1 MTNALDKTNA
11 AAQAQ
16 GRLARVARQGVAL
29 CVLVC
34 AGIGAAQ
41 AQYHGRRDDA
51 QLPAPPSARGERLA
65 APVPQIEQ
73 PRGYEPQRD
82 QHAYEQQRT
91 YDQQREQQRAY
102 DQQRAYEDQRRQ
114 GVQAQGE
121 GGRRGRLTPDERRD
135 LRRQI
140 NEAGMDIYPN
150 AQRR

>member
-16 GRLARVARQGVAL
+16 GRLARLARQGVAL
-29 CVLVC
+29 CVLAC

-51 QLPAPPSARGERLA
+51 QLPPPPSARAERVP
-65 APVPQIEQ
+65 APAPQIEQ
-73 PRGYEPQRD
+73 PREQRIYD
-82 QHAYEQQRT
+82 QVR
-91 YDQQREQQRAY
+91 DQQREQ
-102 DQQRAYEDQRRQ
+102 RAYEEQRRQ
-114 GVQAQGE
+114 PVQAQGE
-121 GGRRGRLTPDERRD
+121 GNREGGRRGGRLTPDERRD

>member
-11 AAQAQ
+11 AARAQ
-16 GRLARVARQGVAL
+16 GRLARVARHGVTL
-29 CVLVC
+29 VVLAC

-51 QLPAPPSARGERLA
+51 QLQPPPSARGDRVP
-65 APVPQIEQ
+65 APQTEQ
-73 PRGYEPQRD
+73 PRDGRGYEQTQMRD
-82 QHAYEQQRT
+82 QM
-91 YDQQREQQRAY
+91 REQ
-102 DQQRAYEDQRRQ
+102 QQRAYEEQRRQ
-114 GVQAQGE
+114 ATQVQQGDPNQ
-121 GGRRGRLTPDERRD
+121 GNRRGGRLTPDERRD

>member
-1 MTNALDKTNA
+1 MTNALDKSNA

-16 GRLARVARQGVAL
+16 GRLARLARQGVAL
-29 CVLVC
+29 CVLAC

-51 QLPAPPSARGERLA
+51 QLPPPPSARAERVP
-65 APVPQIEQ
+65 APVPQIDQ
-73 PRGYEPQRD
+73 PREQRG
-82 QHAYEQQRT
+82 
-91 YDQQREQQRAY
+91 YDQLREQMRE
-102 DQQRAYEDQRRQ
+102 QRAYEEQRRQ
-114 GVQAQGE
+114 AAQMQGEVNRE
-121 GGRRGRLTPDERRD
+121 GGRRGGRLTPDERRD

>member
-11 AAQAQ
+11 AARAQ
-16 GRLARVARQGVAL
+16 GRLARLARRGVAVCL
-29 CVLVC
+29 LAC

-51 QLPAPPSARGERLA
+51 QMQQPPSARGERLPA
-65 APVPQIEQ
+65 PQIEQ
-73 PRGYEPQRD
+73 PRDPRGYD
-82 QHAYEQQRT
+82 QMR
-91 YDQQREQQRAY
+91 DQQREQQ
-102 DQQRAYEDQRRQ
+102 QRAYEEQRRQ
-114 GVQAQGE
+114 AQQAQQLQQSEGNRD
-121 GGRRGRLTPDERRD
+121 GGRRGGRLTPDERRD

>member
-11 AAQAQ
+11 AAQAP
-16 GRLARVARQGVAL
+16 GRLVRVARQGVAL

-41 AQYHGRRDDA
+41 AQYHERRDDV
-51 QLPAPPSARGERLA
+51 QLPPPARGERLA
-65 APVPQIEQ
+65 APVPQFEQ
-73 PRGYEPQRD
+73 PREQRMSD
-82 QHAYEQQRT
+82 QVR
-91 YDQQREQQRAY
+91 DQQRAY
-102 DQQRAYEDQRRQ
+102 DQQRASEDQRRQ
-114 GVQAQGE
+114 AAQAQGE
-121 GGRRGRLTPDERRD
+121 GNREAGRRGGRLTPDERRD

>member
-16 GRLARVARQGVAL
+16 GRLARLARQGVAL
-29 CVLVC
+29 CMLAC

-51 QLPAPPSARGERLA
+51 QLPPPPSARVERVP
-65 APVPQIEQ
+65 APAPQIEQ
-73 PRGYEPQRD
+73 PREQRG
-82 QHAYEQQRT
+82 
-91 YDQQREQQRAY
+91 YDQLREQQRAY
-102 DQQRAYEDQRRQ
+102 DDQRRQ
-114 GVQAQGE
+114 AVQAQGE
-121 GGRRGRLTPDERRD
+121 GYREGGRRGGRLTPDERRD

>member
-11 AAQAQ
+11 AAQAP
-16 GRLARVARQGVAL
+16 GRLVRVARQGVAL
-29 CVLVC
+29 CVLAC

-51 QLPAPPSARGERLA
+51 QLPPPPSARGERLA

-73 PRGYEPQRD
+73 PR
-82 QHAYEQQRT
+82 EQQRG
-91 YDQQREQQRAY
+91 YDQQRDQQRAYEQQRAY

-114 GVQAQGE
+114 AVQAQGE

>member
-11 AAQAQ
+11 AAQATS
-16 GRLARVARQGVAL
+16 RLARLARHGVAL
-29 CVLVC
+29 AVLAC
-34 AGIGAAQ
+34 AGIGAAH

-51 QLPAPPSARGERLA
+51 QMQPPPSVRAERLPAPA
-65 APVPQIEQ
+65 PQIDQ
-73 PRGYEPQRD
+73 PRE
-82 QHAYEQQRT
+82 
-91 YDQQREQQRAY
+91 
-102 DQQRAYEDQRRQ
+102 QRAYEQMQMREQMREQQQRAFEEQRRQ
-114 GVQAQGE
+114 AMQNDANRD

>member
-11 AAQAQ
+11 AARAQ
-16 GRLARVARQGVAL
+16 GRLARVARHGVTL
-29 CVLVC
+29 VVLAC

-51 QLPAPPSARGERLA
+51 QLQPPPSARGDRVP
-65 APVPQIEQ
+65 APAPQIEQ
-73 PRGYEPQRD
+73 PREGRGYEPVRD
-82 QHAYEQQRT
+82 PM
-91 YDQQREQQRAY
+91 REQMREQ
-102 DQQRAYEDQRRQ
+102 QQRAYEEQRRQ
-114 GVQAQGE
+114 AAQMQQGDPNQ
-121 GGRRGRLTPDERRD
+121 GNRRGGRLTPDERRD

>member
-11 AAQAQ
+11 AARAQ
-16 GRLARVARQGVAL
+16 GRLARVARHGVTL
-29 CVLVC
+29 VVLAC

-51 QLPAPPSARGERLA
+51 QLQPPPSARGDRVPA
-65 APVPQIEQ
+65 PQIEQ
-73 PRGYEPQRD
+73 PRE
-82 QHAYEQQRT
+82 
-91 YDQQREQQRAY
+91 QRAY
-102 DQQRAYEDQRRQ
+102 DPMRDQMREQQQRAYEEQRRQ
-114 GVQAQGE
+114 ATQMQQGDPNQ
-121 GGRRGRLTPDERRD
+121 GNRRGGRLTPDERRD

>member
-1 MTNALDKTNA
+1 MTNAPDKTNA

-16 GRLARVARQGVAL
+16 GRLARLARQGVAL

-34 AGIGAAQ
+34 AGVGAAQ

-51 QLPAPPSARGERLA
+51 QLPPPPAARGDRVPVP
-65 APVPQIEQ
+65 APAPAPQIEQ
-73 PRGYEPQRD
+73 PREQRM
-82 QHAYEQQRT
+82 
-91 YDQQREQQRAY
+91 YDQVREQQRAY
-102 DQQRAYEDQRRQ
+102 EEQRRQ
-114 GVQAQGE
+114 GGQMQSEAIRE
-121 GGRRGRLTPDERRD
+121 GGRRGGRLTPDERRD